1 MYRSWYR
8 YGPVTKSKTYNSF
21 LGPERRRPEPGAR
34 GADDLR
40 RTAVLIHAV
49 SLHSTAV
56 TCSDANR
63 TPRGQ
68 FHTKYVSHVCG
79 GGGSLGG
86 AHPTV
91 EPRGVAGLAIV
102 EPRGVAG
109 LAIIEPRG
117 VAGLAIVEPRGVAG
131 RDTVDARGIA
141 GLATV
146 DQ

>member
-1 MYRSWYR
+1 MA
-8 YGPVTKSKTYNSF
+8 NSF
-21 LGPERRRPEPGAR
+21 LGPERRRSEPGAR

-86 AHPTV
+86 GGAHPTVTV

-109 LAIIEPRG
+109 LAIVEPRG
-117 VAGLAIVEPRGVAG
+117 VAGLAIVESRGVVG
-131 RDTVDARGIA
+131 RDTVDARGVA